1 MTFFTADRRRVNV
14 YPGQGPDSRSTFS
27 HAVSSVCKNLL
38 ALGCPDFSLAAISVS
53 APATNAPRQAS
64 AGYSTTKPIRR

>member
-38 ALGCPDFSLAAISVS
+38 RLAGPTSALRQSACPRL
-53 APATNAPRQAS
+53 QQM
-64 AGYSTTKPIRR
+64 RRGRHLLDTQPPNP